1 MESLYIRHVIDRS
14 SALEMAQDERLS
26 ANDLRTFLAFS
37 VLDLDGGL
45 DDALITKL
53 AHTTALTP
61 GIVRG
66 CILALASF
74 GYISFST
81 SQPAATG
88 TAETIPPAPP
98 PPPAD
103 MPGPRHKPARTRGLD
118 PSLMEGKVDLARLKR
133 IGDAAARD
141 AAALRDARTA
151 VSGGLAEFRPIS
163 DVSSRGGPPT
173 PPETS
178 VPREA
183 PVPASGGFAGFRPV
197 GGSVARAAPV
207 PSETGN
213 DVPGDR
219 ILRGL
224 SDWNPVDGE
233 AGQPAAVRFSV
244 WLRFVLTPDELD
256 SWGLWMA
263 ASPGERADWAGR
275 YAKAKAAGE
284 DKELL
289 QMLRRRLNEIAKAP
303 PIPGGPGSVPMGPA
317 D

>member
-1 MESLYIRHVIDRS
+1 MESLYVKHIVDPS
-14 SALEMAQDERLS
+14 SALEMARDERLS

-45 DDALITKL
+45 DDALIAEL
-53 AHTTALTP
+53 AKATALTP

-81 SQPAATG
+81 SKPAATG
-88 TAETIPPAPP
+88 NAETITPAPP
-98 PPPAD
+98 SPPAD
-103 MPGPRHKPARTRGLD
+103 MPGPRRRPARTRGLD

-141 AAALRDARTA
+141 AAALRDARPA
-151 VSGGLAEFRPIS
+151 VSGGLAEFRPVS
-163 DVSSRGGPPT
+163 DISSRGGLPT
-173 PPETS
+173 PRETS
-178 VPREA
+178 APREA

-197 GGSVARAAPV
+197 GGSVARAAPA
-207 PSETGN
+207 PPETGN
-213 DVPGDR
+213 HVPGDR

-233 AGQPAAVRFSV
+233 AGQPVAVRFSV

-256 SWGLWMA
+256 SWELWMA

-289 QMLRRRLNEIAKAP
+289 QTLRHRLNEIAKAP
-303 PIPGGPGSVPMGPA
+303 PIPGEPGSVPMGPA